1 MKMRALNTLPIRPVT
16 RVLLVGTEQM
26 LLYTRKIILEKR
38 SMLVSIAKPADAVDR
53 MHDCDFDVVIT
64 CHTLHIE
71 EAEQIV
77 RAARTNTHIPGLIC
91 LTKQPF
97 TPEMPASFDASIW
110 SLSTPDEFLERVFA
124 LLPSHEDNDVRAV
137 SC

>member
-1 MKMRALNTLPIRPVT
+1 MTMRALNTLPTRPVA

-38 SMLVSIAKPADAVDR
+38 SILVSVANPGDALNR
-53 MHDCDFDVVIT
+53 MRDFNFDVVIT
-64 CHTLHIE
+64 CHTLHIK

-77 RAARTNTHIPGLIC
+77 KAARTNTHTPGLIC
-91 LTKQPF
+91 LTTQPF
-97 TPEMPASFDASIW
+97 LPETPASFDASIC
-110 SLSTPDEFLERVFA
+110 SLSTPDDFLERVFA
-124 LLPSHEDNDVRAV
+124 LLQSHEADDIHAI